1 MRVRALAAALC
12 LVAVPAAAQEGNKAS
27 FDCKKA
33 ATPVEKAICD
43 SSITAELDVALEE
56 IYRASL
62 ARRPAERATLETAQR
77 QWLAARNARC
87 ARGKPDQNCLEQMYK
102 ARIIALVRADRGIG
116 ATGSFIT
123 GRYDYREKAQ
133 GGEMFVAE
141 MPDGQVLVMIETV
154 NVGHQSPHTCSF
166 SGRLSDRRGDVLGYR
181 EQEASKTCGLEIAV
195 TGSRAVISETPKDCF
210 EAAQYYCG
218 AHGYMLGNYV
228 RR

>member
-12 LVAVPAAAQEGNKAS
+12 LAAVPAAAQEGNKAS

-43 SSITAELDVALEE
+43 SSVTAELDVALDE

-62 ARRPAERATLETAQR
+62 ARRPAERTTLEAAQR

-116 ATGSFIT
+116 AQGSFIT
-123 GRYDYREKAQ
+123 GRYDYRQKGE
-133 GGEMFVAE
+133 GGEMFLAE
-141 MPDGQVLVMIETV
+141 MPDGSTLVMIETV
-154 NVGHQSPHTCSF
+154 NVGHRSPHTCAF

-181 EQEASKTCGLEIAV
+181 DQEASKTCGLEIAV
-195 TGSRAVISETPKDCF
+195 TGNRAVIRETPKDCF
-210 EAAQYYCG
+210 EVAQYYCG

-228 RR
+228 RK